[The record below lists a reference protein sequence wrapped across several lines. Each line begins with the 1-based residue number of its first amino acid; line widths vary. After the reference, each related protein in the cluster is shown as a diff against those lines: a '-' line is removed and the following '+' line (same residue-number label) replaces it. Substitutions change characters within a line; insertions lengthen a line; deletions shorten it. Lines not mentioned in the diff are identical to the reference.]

1 MTDDIGGVPE
11 VELDWLDALDHSQAA
26 LHSLRHIYPSR
37 MMLLPETAH
46 EAIHRAMDSVQSS
59 IGQLHRAGKF
69 VLGAERYEE
78 YVREQI
84 NEVRREEQHDR

>member
-1 MTDDIGGVPE
+1 VTEDIGGVPE
-11 VELDWLDALDHSQAA
+11 VEEDWMAA
-26 LHSLRHIYPSR
+26 MTYCTLSLEHLRQIYPGR

-69 VLGAERYEE
+69 VLGAERYEQ

-84 NEVRREEQHDR
+84 NEVRREERHG